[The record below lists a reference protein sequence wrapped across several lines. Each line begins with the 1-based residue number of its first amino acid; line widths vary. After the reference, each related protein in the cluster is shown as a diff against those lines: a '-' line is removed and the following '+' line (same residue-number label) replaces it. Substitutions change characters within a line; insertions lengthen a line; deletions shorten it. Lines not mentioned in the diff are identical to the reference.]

1 MKKLPVYELRVN
13 EDGAS
18 GVESISLVDE
28 PAIEENFFFFNAK
41 ERHQFQTNDEQQ
53 EIIGP
58 AMIPDKRIYRRDKSG
73 FEYEVYFTPETIRTV
88 AQQYMKSGLQH
99 SLNVDHSDKDAK
111 SYIFQSYIVDSSK
124 GINAPKG
131 IECGDGSWIVGVKV
145 EDKDVWAD
153 IKAGKMKGFS
163 IEGLFNQV
171 EVKDAELNQIFSLI
185 ADINNIIDKMKK

>member
-1 MKKLPVYELRVN
+1 MKKLPLFELRIN
-13 EDGAS
+13 PDQPT
-18 GVESISLVDE
+18 GVEAIALVDE
-28 PAIEENFFFFNAK
+28 PAIEQDYMFFSAIKENFQA
-41 ERHQFQTNDEQQ
+41 NDEKQ
-53 EIIGP
+53 ELLGP

-73 FEYEVYFTPETIRTV
+73 FEYEVYFTPETVREI
-88 AQQYMKSGLQH
+88 AQQYMKNGFQN
-99 SLNVDHSDKDAK
+99 SLNLNHSSTPAK
-111 SYIFQSYIVDSSK
+111 SYVFQSYIVDSSK

-153 IKAGKMKGFS
+153 VKAGKMKGFS

-185 ADINNIIDKMKK
+185 NDINNIIDKMKK